1 MAAAKFKRR
10 IKREMGAEKPSI
22 WIGKGGATAQIMDE
36 VSRQLDQREMVKIRA
51 LKSAL
56 KDDEA
61 KAVAEKIAQGTEATL
76 IDVRGHTFVLYKR
89 RKKRKELKK
98 PL

>member
-1 MAAAKFKRR
+1 MAARFKRR

-36 VSRQLDQREMVKIRA
+36 VSRQLDQKEVVKIKA

-56 KDDEA
+56 RDEEA
-61 KAVAEKIAQGTEATL
+61 KTMAEKIAQGTEATL

-89 RKKRKELKK
+89 RKRGKKFKK

>member
-1 MAAAKFKRR
+1 MPSKFRLR
-10 IKREMGAEKPSI
+10 IKREMETEKPTV
-22 WIGKGGATAQIMDE
+22 WVGKNRITPETMGEI
-36 VSRQLDQREMVKIRA
+36 SKQLDKKEMVKVKL

-56 KDDEA
+56 TDENA
-61 KAVAEKIAQGTEATL
+61 KNVAAEIAQQTEATL

-89 RKKRKELKK
+89 RKKKELKK